1 MREIKLI
8 PLIVE
13 LIGSFFA
20 SSRDA
25 LERSRNAKSSQV
37 VLTEPTGL
45 NIFVHRQA
53 ETQAS
58 LECIVFSFLAVE
70 ACINYL
76 FFREHR
82 WGSSNSLTPWLKQK
96 WRRGGLSHYDRFVL
110 LVDQY
115 ATAKFRDLQAF
126 CAIFAEFICSRTPI
140 ARR

>member
-53 ETQAS
+53 DTQAS

-70 ACINYL
+70 ACIIL
-76 FFREHR
+76 A
-82 WGSSNSLTPWLKQK
+82 
-96 WRRGGLSHYDRFVL
+96 D
-110 LVDQY
+110 
-115 ATAKFRDLQAF
+115 
-126 CAIFAEFICSRTPI
+126 FALILRCTTGNDG
-140 ARR
+140 ARPGTIDP